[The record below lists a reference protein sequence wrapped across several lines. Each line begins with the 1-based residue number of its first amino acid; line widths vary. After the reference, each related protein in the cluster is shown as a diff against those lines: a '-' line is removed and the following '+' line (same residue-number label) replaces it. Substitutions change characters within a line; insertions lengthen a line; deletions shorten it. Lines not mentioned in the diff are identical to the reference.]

1 MDNDNDGYAD
11 YIDCNDNDAATNPGA
26 PEIWYNGVDNNC
38 DGLSDYDQ
46 DGMVKMLASGG
57 TDCND
62 TDASINSSG
71 VEVWYDGVD
80 QNCDGLSDFDQ
91 DMDGADSDAYNGT
104 DCDDT
109 TATIGPNSIEIWYDG
124 FDQNCDGLSD
134 YDQDGDGEDWS
145 VLVEQIAM
153 MPMPVLVSQQ
163 LKYPR
168 MESTRIVRV
177 LMRFLVLPM
186 RMEMALRRQRL
197 SHQTMRIALMRVS
210 LKPVVL
216 IVMTP
221 MHLLIQGARKYRRW
235 NRSRLFG
242 VGYDHVFC
250 DSDGDGFGTSAYTIL
265 ATDGDCTD
273 AGEWTLDTD
282 CDDTNASVNPSASE
296 VPGDGVDNNCD
307 GAESA
312 ICYTDSDGD
321 GFGSLIPVIS
331 MDADCSD
338 TENRNSTD
346 CDDANSSVFPG
357 GTEIANDG
365 IDQDCTSLMRFLF
378 CRRRW

>member
-1 MDNDNDGYAD
+1 MALTKTVMGCLITTRTA
-11 YIDCNDNDAATNPGA
+11 
-26 PEIWYNGVDNNC
+26 
-38 DGLSDYDQ
+38 
-46 DGMVKMLASGG
+46 MVK
-57 TDCND
+57 TR
-62 TDASINSSG
+62 
-71 VEVWYDGVD
+71 
-80 QNCDGLSDFDQ
+80 
-91 DMDGADSDAYNGT
+91 
-104 DCDDT
+104 
-109 TATIGPNSIEIWYDG
+109 
-124 FDQNCDGLSD
+124 
-134 YDQDGDGEDWS
+134 S

-210 LKPVVL
+210 LKPVVP

-221 MHLLIQGARKYRRW
+221 MHLLIQGVRKHGRW

-242 VGYDHVFC
+242 VGYDHVFV

-273 AGEWTLDTD
+273 AGESTLDTD

-321 GFGSLIPVIS
+321 GFGSLIPVIPWMLTALIRENQATVPTATMPIAQS
-331 MDADCSD
+331 FQAELRLRMMESIKIVVDAISCFVDADGD
-338 TENRNSTD
+338 GY
-346 CDDANSSVFPG
+346 G
-357 GTEIANDG
+357 GTTVSVSEN
-365 IDQDCTSLMRFLF
+365 CS
-378 CRRRW
+378 RRWTCQ